1 MSNAGLEKH
10 LANCGIS
17 LERTNVGDRYLV
29 ERINEKGLSLA
40 GENSGHLIIKEINPT
55 GDGIV
60 ASLMILKILAES
72 GRKLSEL
79 ADEIELFPQ
88 IQAKVKIKGEKIPIE
103 EIPGLSEFIK
113 SQETLLEGGRMLV
126 RYSGTEPVLRVM
138 AEGPDKVKVHN
149 AVDKV
154 ADFVINFYGGK

>member
-10 LANCGIS
+10 LANCGIN

-60 ASLMILKILAES
+60 ASLMILKILSES

-79 ADEIELFPQ
+79 ADEIELYPQ
-88 IQAKVKIKGEKIPIE
+88 IQAKVKVMEKTPIE
-103 EIPGLSEFIK
+103 EIPGLCELIK
-113 SQETLLEGGRMLV
+113 SQEALLEGGRMLV
-126 RYSGTEPVLRVM
+126 RYSGTEPVMRVM
-138 AEGPDKVKVHN
+138 AEGPDSTKVQN
-149 AVDKV
+149 AVNQV
-154 ADFVINFYGGK
+154 ADFVKNINGGK